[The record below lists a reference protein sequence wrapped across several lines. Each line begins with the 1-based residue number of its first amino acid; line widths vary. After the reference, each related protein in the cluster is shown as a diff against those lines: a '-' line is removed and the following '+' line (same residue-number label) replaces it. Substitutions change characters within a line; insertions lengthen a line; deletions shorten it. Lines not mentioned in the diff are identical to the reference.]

1 MEILSYQEYHR
12 RRDRMAMDQR
22 NFEVHK
28 KYFGW

>member
-1 MEILSYQEYHR
+1 MMTYLEYHLS
-12 RRDRMAMDQR
+12 RDRMARDQR

>member
-1 MEILSYQEYHR
+1 MMTYVEYHLN
-12 RRDRMAMDQR
+12 RDRMAREQR